1 MSKRIIERRKASANV
16 PESNRADIVYTEQK
30 QKRSVIKGILLA
42 IVVLIAIVA
51 LVFVVVNALIKNI
64 SESMS
69 PKGSYKDTIPTI
81 AESFKEGNG
90 FYIDKVYNDAKFQ
103 KYAFLASN
111 NHSSVVNSIKDEA
124 NVFNYAI
131 YGIENSNPE
140 KPSADM
146 IIIASFNKDT
156 NKLTYVLVD
165 DATLVYI
172 PYADVIGQLKDAY
185 NFGTANLLSR
195 TITQNFG
202 IDIDGYVEMNMEA
215 AAEMV
220 DLVGGIEM
228 TMTQEEVDNLNIAI
242 ELYNKRFGAEVL
254 KITKKGEKV
263 TLNGVQTLAYLRG
276 TTGSNTDAI
285 FSILVEV
292 TKLSIKDGVKGI
304 KALTD
309 KLAENA
315 TTSTEADDFSSLLQI
330 AVKTTGDALADGIVT
345 SNLSENIKNIKILG
359 EGQYEYFSAYED
371 YNKVVTDLQVALY
384 GE

>member
-81 AESFKEGNG
+81 AESFKENNPM
-90 FYIDKVYNDAKFQ
+90 YSDSLLESQ
-103 KYAFLASN
+103 KYNKYALLVSN
-111 NHSSVVNSIKDEA
+111 NHSSVVNAIRDEA

-131 YGIENSNPE
+131 YGIDNSDPN
-140 KPSADM
+140 KASADV
-146 IIIASFNKDT
+146 IVIASINKDSG
-156 NKLTYVLVD
+156 KLTYTLID
-165 DATLVYI
+165 NTSLVYI

-195 TITQNFG
+195 TIAQNFG

-228 TMTQEEVDNLNIAI
+228 AMTQEEVDNLNIAI
-242 ELYNKRFGAEVL
+242 ELYNERFGAEVL

-276 TTGSNTDAI
+276 KKGIDTNAI
-285 FSILVEV
+285 FDILVEV
-292 TKLSIKDGVKGI
+292 TKISIKDGVKGI

-330 AVKTTGDALADGIVT
+330 AVKTTGDALADSMNTQVFG
-345 SNLSENIKNIKILG
+345 NEYKNWVWVSDDVSFIT
-359 EGQYEYFSAYED
+359 
-371 YNKVVTDLQVALY
+371 YNDLDKAVTDLQVALY